1 MKQYPILMRPE
12 LVLATLEGRKT
23 QTRRLNHR
31 AEVGDVLWVKETW
44 CQSGQECNK
53 PYYLY
58 RADKAPAVAQSM
70 KWKPSLFMPK
80 VACRLFLLVT
90 AVRWEALQEIL
101 CNDMLAEGC
110 IPKGVTGGQWQQ
122 WQRDYFMPLWDS
134 INTKPGATWR
144 DNPQVKVITFDP
156 IEMEAK

>member
-1 MKQYPILMRPE
+1 MKQYPTLMRPE

-23 QTRRLNHR
+23 QTRRLKHR

-44 CQSGQECNK
+44 G
-53 PYYLY
+53 YDGFGGYVY
-58 RADKAPAVAQSM
+58 FADNPKLNVRKRPSM
-70 KWKPSLFMPK
+70 FMPK
-80 VACRLFLLVT
+80 AACRLFLLVT

-101 CNDMLAEGC
+101 CNDMIAEGC

-134 INTKPGATWR
+134 INTKPGTTWR
-144 DNPQVKVITFDP
+144 DNPQVKVITFER